1 MEIPGDLRY
10 ADSHEWVRL
19 EDDGL
24 ARVGI
29 TEYAQDALG
38 DIVYVEFPDLGREL
52 EAGES
57 FGEIE
62 STKSVAELYAPVAG
76 TIDAVNEGLLETPEV
91 VNQDPYGSGW
101 LILIRLR
108 GEPALDRL
116 LDAAAYGRLTE

>member
-76 TIDAVNEGLLETPEV
+76 AIEAVNEALLETPEL

-116 LDAAAYGRLTE
+116 LDATAYGTLTE